1 MSKTQRNL
9 SERIVLIGLM
19 GAGKSTLG
27 AMLAAE
33 LGVPFADSDAW
44 IEREAGMSVGEIFD
58 SRGADFFRQMEARFV
73 AAMPDMPIGVVAT
86 GGGLPCHNNQIETLR
101 DLGRCI
107 YLDGSADLLAARIRR
122 QGHRRPLLDAAAD
135 RLIPAIASLIRQ
147 REACYARAHYRLALR
162 DESPEKTLHRIK
174 KMLKM

>member
-1 MSKTQRNL
+1 MSETITKL
-9 SERIVLIGLM
+9 SERVILIGLM

-33 LGVPFADSDAW
+33 LSVPFADSDAW

-58 SRGADFFRQMEARFV
+58 SKGADFFRQLEARFV
-73 AAMPDMPIGVVAT
+73 AAIPDMPIGVVAT
-86 GGGLPCHNNQIETLR
+86 GGGLPCHNNQIEMLR
-101 DLGRCI
+101 TLGRCI
-107 YLDGSADLLAARIRR
+107 YLCGSAELLAARIRR
-122 QGHRRPLLDAAAD
+122 QAHRRPLLDAASDKLTSA
-135 RLIPAIASLIRQ
+135 LASLIRQ
-147 REACYARAHYRLALR
+147 RETCYARAHCRLALR